1 MDLDE
6 QDNRHL
12 NNQRVDLRAVPT
24 LKRLP
29 GPGRGYRARFRLIS
43 SLGAPSPGALSQLL
57 LQAAAASLDLPH
69 PSAISS

>member
-43 SLGAPSPGALSQLL
+43 SLGVVCHQVVHTCS
-57 LQAAAASLDLPH
+57 
-69 PSAISS
+69 